1 MYFQVMGLHESFK
14 DADDRDD
21 TNDSSIGT
29 PGDLTDGRAT
39 LVPPSGFTHLQVMK
53 DLHKCVV
60 TNKSGPESPR
70 FRGKI
75 PPSTSDLQFN
85 LIAFPMCCYL
95 DVVKQ
100 LNPIYLSW
108 RLAVH

>member
-1 MYFQVMGLHESFK
+1 MGLHESFK

-75 PPSTSDLQFN
+75 PVQLVSSLTWLHLP
-85 LIAFPMCCYL
+85 C
-95 DVVKQ
+95 VVT
-100 LNPIYLSW
+100 W
-108 RLAVH
+108 M